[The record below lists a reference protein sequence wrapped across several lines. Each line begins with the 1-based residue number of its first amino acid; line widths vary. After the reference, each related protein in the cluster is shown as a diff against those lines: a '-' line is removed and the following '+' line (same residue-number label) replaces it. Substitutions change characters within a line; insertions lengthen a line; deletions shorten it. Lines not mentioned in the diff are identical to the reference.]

1 MTPHQGNTLLLRS
14 SQQLP
19 RLLKRLFE
27 LTRRHRL
34 RANDLPRALLLE
46 LQRNKDP
53 VSCAPLAAGEVPG
66 HGQEQLSQ
74 TLM

>member
-46 LQRNKDP
+46 LQRNKDT
-53 VSCAPLAAGEVPG
+53 VRHVGSRKQSKTVVAHLD
-66 HGQEQLSQ
+66 
-74 TLM
+74 